1 MDEMT
6 PKIIVY
12 HSVLGIRQGEKNLAE
27 RMRKLGFEVIVQ
39 DLYEGKVFDDYESGL
54 ALFEEMGV
62 MGLVAQAQKG
72 LEGMEGPV
80 IFSGF
85 SNGGALAEV
94 MTLQYPQTVGC
105 LLFHAALPVEE
116 IGAAEWPKEVPVQV
130 HYADKDPWREEEY
143 VEKFLEQVAA
153 SGSPVTFHEYH
164 TKGHLFTD
172 PTLPD
177 EYNEKA
183 AEELYR
189 HVTQFLNSFA
199 GNE

>member
-1 MDEMT
+1 MT

-85 SNGGALAEV
+85 SNGGGRDS
-94 MTLQYPQTVGC
+94 TVSANGR
-105 LLFHAALPVEE
+105 LPSL
-116 IGAAEWPKEVPVQV
+116 PC
-130 HYADKDPWREEEY
+130 R
-143 VEKFLEQVAA
+143 A
-153 SGSPVTFHEYH
+153 SGRRNR
-164 TKGHLFTD
+164 GC
-172 PTLPD
+172 
-177 EYNEKA
+177 
-183 AEELYR
+183 
-189 HVTQFLNSFA
+189 
-199 GNE
+199 